1 MNKVIEK
8 HELVD
13 IAANLFRMKG
23 YSGTSI
29 DDIAKA
35 CGLTK
40 GSLYHHFSG
49 KEELA
54 AAALEQV
61 HQYYREHIFS
71 IVRQCDK
78 PGVKELEAFN
88 HAVED
93 FFIRHPHGCLLAN
106 LSLELGGAFE
116 LFGKKIKRFFNEWI
130 DCYAKV
136 FAHHFPSAE
145 ANARAEDAVAI
156 VQGCIL
162 MNRIRRNLDPLRRQ
176 HMALVAA
183 CRKSKI
189 RPQE

>member
-8 HELVD
+8 DELVE

-29 DDIAKA
+29 DDIAKS

-71 IVRQCDK
+71 IIRQSDE
-78 PGVKELEAFN
+78 PGIKELEAFN
-88 HAVED
+88 HTVEE
-93 FFIRHPHGCLLAN
+93 FFIAHPHGCLLAN
-106 LSLELGGAFE
+106 LSLEIGGAFE
-116 LFGKKIKRFFNEWI
+116 LFNKKINRFFNEWI
-130 DCYAKV
+130 DCYVKV
-136 FAHHFPSAE
+136 FSRYFAAAE
-145 ANARAEDAVAI
+145 AKARAEDAIAI

-162 MNRIRRNLDPLRRQ
+162 MNRIRQNLEPLRRQ
-176 HMALVAA
+176 HAAMIAA
-183 CRKSKI
+183 CKKSKT
-189 RPQE
+189 RR